1 MTHDA
6 ETHELLR
13 GIWNEMKAL
22 GKNLGGRIDA
32 LKGEI
37 VASGF
42 VQHLGIEI
50 PVFPKRRF
58 QHGATD
64 SAVFQSRF
72 RYDEMDYR
80 AHLLRRFA
88 A

>member
-37 VASGF
+37 VAMRLELKGTNDRIDN
-42 VQHLGIEI
+42 VLLGE
-50 PVFPKRRF
+50 
-58 QHGATD
+58 H
-64 SAVFQSRF
+64 
-72 RYDEMDYR
+72 R
-80 AHLLRRFA
+80 AEHVELRDRVTRLERHVGLEPG
-88 A
+88 